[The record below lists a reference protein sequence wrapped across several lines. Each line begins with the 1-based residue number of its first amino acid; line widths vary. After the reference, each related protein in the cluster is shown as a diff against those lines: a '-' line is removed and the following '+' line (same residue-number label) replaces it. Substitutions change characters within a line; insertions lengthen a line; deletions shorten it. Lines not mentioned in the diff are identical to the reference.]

1 MPRLLRAPAAL
12 PVRRAFSTIPE
23 RAAAVEEK
31 YARPLQ
37 WLHWAMGVGVIGALG
52 ITWVAPKASPEGKEK
67 LWKWHQ
73 QLGLG
78 VLVAFVPRMAL
89 RLTTKIPAHL
99 PGPKIEHLAA
109 HAGHLGLYALMFAVP
124 FTGAAMM
131 WLNGK
136 DLPVIG
142 DVAIPG
148 RKDPSESDKGW
159 AKTTAKL
166 HLSTLGPLFEILVPL
181 HIFAV
186 GYHLLLNKDPVS
198 RMATPAMSKAMAAMG
213 RTTQNRPLALLTGFG
228 LGAASVVWVGAAG
241 WNSVNAAG
249 PLVVARDGEDAGK
262 EISLE
267 EVEKHNKP
275 DDLWIAVEGKVYDM
289 TRYHTTHPGADGPA
303 ILIRNAGTDATAGF
317 LKAKHSPK
325 AKGIRDTLLIGP
337 LEYNIKSELARI
349 FNCDDMQKRAEQ
361 ILTEGALAYYDAG
374 AEDLTSRKE
383 ALACW
388 DRDWRLRPR
397 NFIDVSDCDTG
408 TTVLGHRIEV
418 PIMAAP
424 TALLKMGHEDGEAA
438 VARGCQMAGVGNCL
452 STTASL
458 SIEDVA
464 KASPECYRWFQL
476 YVYKDHDK
484 TKRLV
489 QRADKEGYSAICLT
503 VDLPVLGNR
512 TSLKRIGFKVPKEF
526 KMANVVG
533 EKETKKDVEV
543 EKKSGVS
550 LKDPGDRAAYV
561 SKLYDQSLTLELLT
575 WIGTLTKLP
584 IVVKGVLRGDSAA
597 LAAAHPNCRGI
608 IVSNHGG
615 RQLDNCLA
623 PLTALPDVVNR
634 VNEVNIT
641 RVEQGLEPVEVYVD
655 GGINRG
661 RDIFKALALGAKAV
675 LLGRPM
681 IYGMAVGGEHGV
693 NRTVELLR
701 DELKTCMQLGGAQT
715 VAQIDRTFIVRHGK
729 ENDESLTLEAGSVE
743 ATSWTGDLLKQG
755 VDVKAALR

>member
-1 MPRLLRAPAAL
+1 MAGLAAARFASMRSASMRSAPLLRL
-12 PVRRAFSTIPE
+12 PGLRAGTRRAFSTGESGPGGGGAGVHLK
-23 RAAAVEEK
+23 AAYWGAGLVVVGGLGFKAAGMAGLHSET
-31 YARPLQ
+31 LQ
-37 WLHWAMGVGVIGALG
+37 SVTGSGAADYILPVTVGAIGFHILCNPAGALAA
-52 ITWVAPKASPEGKEK
+52 T
-67 LWKWHQ
+67 
-73 QLGLG
+73 
-78 VLVAFVPRMAL
+78 
-89 RLTTKIPAHL
+89 
-99 PGPKIEHLAA
+99 PGPLRGFLTHADPGSLLA
-109 HAGHLGLYALMFAVP
+109 
-124 FTGAAMM
+124 
-131 WLNGK
+131 
-136 DLPVIG
+136 
-142 DVAIPG
+142 
-148 RKDPSESDKGW
+148 
-159 AKTTAKL
+159 
-166 HLSTLGPLFEILVPL
+166 
-181 HIFAV
+181 
-186 GYHLLLNKDPVS
+186 
-198 RMATPAMSKAMAAMG
+198 
-213 RTTQNRPLALLTGFG
+213 GFG
-228 LGAASVVWVGAAG
+228 LAAVSAAWLG
-241 WNSVNAAG
+241 STATGYVEAFSTG
-249 PLVVARDGEDAGK
+249 SISLGGGGDPDK
-262 EISLE
+262 EITLE
-267 EVEKHNKP
+267 EVEKHSTP
-275 DDLWIAVEGKVYDM
+275 EDLWIAVEGKVYDM
-289 TRYHTTHPGADGPA
+289 TQYHKKHPGATGPET
-303 ILIRNAGTDATAGF
+303 IIKVAGSDATTGF
-317 LKAKHSPK
+317 LKAGHSPK
-325 AKGIRDTLLIGP
+325 AMGIREGLCIGN
-337 LEYNIKSELARI
+337 LEYNLQSELARI
-349 FNCDDMQKRAEQ
+349 FNCDDMQKKAEK

-397 NFIDVSDCDTG
+397 NFVDVSNCDTG

-701 DELKTCMQLGGAQT
+701 DELKTCMQLGGAQN

-729 ENDESLTLEAGSVE
+729 ENDEALTLEAGSVE